1 MYKIIYKQVVAQ
13 DIKKIDIT
21 APAIAARALPGQFV
35 MVTPLAGE
43 HNIPMTIV
51 DSDERRSVVSLLVH
65 EVGPAT
71 RKLGGL
77 SIGESLYQMVGPLG
91 RGAEMDKYGLVI
103 CVATG
108 IGAAQIL
115 PICRGLKKKGNK
127 VIGIIGAKSKKVLML
142 EPQMRVVCD
151 EIFITTNDG
160 SYERKGLATDL
171 LKELLDKYIPT
182 FGSRRS
188 EKTEVGIPTSIKE
201 SQKTSEQDRSRD
213 PDFHKRNPE
222 NVGTVQ
228 RVYAIGSVEM
238 MQAAARM
245 TKEKN
250 IPLRVTLNPYMVN
263 GLGLCASCR
272 VKIDGQY
279 RLACIDGPEF
289 DGHLVDYQDLSQRMN
304 AGETVQWENHAPPV
318 NPKRPGFAM
327 FVKSLWGSSRK

>member
-1 MYKIIYKQVVAQ
+1 MYKIIHKQVIAQ

-35 MVTPLAGE
+35 MVTPVAGE
-43 HNIPMTIV
+43 HNIPMAII
-51 DSDERRSVVSLLVH
+51 DSDERRSVISLLVH

-71 RKLGGL
+71 RKLGNL

-103 CVATG
+103 GVATG

-160 SYERKGLATDL
+160 SYERKGLATGL
-171 LKELLDKYIPT
+171 LKELLNKY
-182 FGSRRS
+182 
-188 EKTEVGIPTSIKE
+188 
-201 SQKTSEQDRSRD
+201 
-213 PDFHKRNPE
+213 
-222 NVGTVQ
+222 TVQ

-238 MQAAARM
+238 MQAAAGM

-250 IPLRVTLNPYMVN
+250 IPLRVTLSPYMVN
-263 GLGLCASCR
+263 GLGLCGSCR

-279 RLACIDGPEF
+279 RLACVEGPEF
-289 DGHLVDYQDLSQRMN
+289 DGHMVDYNDLSQRMN
-304 AGETVQWENHAPPV
+304 AWEPRSWENQTHPV
-318 NPKRPGFAM
+318 SPKRLGFTI

>member
-1 MYKIIYKQVVAQ
+1 MYKIIHKQVIAQ
-13 DIKKIDIT
+13 DIKKIDIM

-35 MVTPLAGE
+35 MVTPVLGE
-43 HNIPMTIV
+43 HNIPMAII

-71 RKLGGL
+71 RKLGDL
-77 SIGESLYQMVGPLG
+77 SIGEALYQMVGPLG
-91 RGAEMDKYGLVI
+91 KAAEMDKYGLVI

-142 EPQMRVVCD
+142 EAQMRVVCD

-160 SYERKGLATDL
+160 SYERKGLATGI
-171 LKELLDKYIPT
+171 LKELLDKY
-182 FGSRRS
+182 
-188 EKTEVGIPTSIKE
+188 
-201 SQKTSEQDRSRD
+201 
-213 PDFHKRNPE
+213 
-222 NVGTVQ
+222 TVQ

-245 TKEKN
+245 TGEKN

-263 GLGLCASCR
+263 GLGLCGSCR

-279 RLACIDGPEF
+279 RLACVEGPEF
-289 DGHLVDYQDLSQRMN
+289 DGHKVDYNDLSQRMN
-304 AGETVQWENHAPPV
+304 ASEPVQWENHVPPV
-318 NPKRPGFAM
+318 SPKRPGLAI
-327 FVKSLWGSSRK
+327 FVKSLWGSAKK